1 MKKNK
6 IMMLIILIGMPISI
20 DAQLKV
26 KIGDLYY
33 NLSGSTASVANKLNS
48 VGSLSEYQNS
58 LYIIPE
64 SVTYNNLDYIVNS
77 LDDIAFSVPNFN
89 YSGSPA
95 SKIVL
100 PNTIKTIGR
109 SAFRDCNNLTS
120 IIIPSSVT
128 LFSKSSTFYNA
139 EEGAFYGCDLLRT
152 IIYLSSIA
160 PENWTATTY
169 TYVPDKQAYSS
180 PYYEINDAH
189 TIEMIT
195 FDSTEFDYTG
205 QIPTTTWTNNVSG
218 YTASLSMPTLNG
230 NVGTYVEWI
239 PVTFTKDDESFT
251 ANVVYRYTVKPAKL
265 TAKASNASREYGE
278 ENPQFRISYSGF
290 ISDENES
297 VITTLPTASSTAT
310 KASNVGEYPITIS
323 GGVASNYE
331 FIYEPGVLTVTKA
344 PLTAKVK
351 DTTKIYG
358 ANNPTFAIEYSGLKN
373 NESAP
378 SWSTSPLFQTSA
390 TKSSGVGQY
399 TVEAINGVPRNYE
412 LGGITP
418 GTLTITPA
426 ALTIIA
432 SDKTRQYYSDNPT
445 FSYTCSGFVNG
456 DNESTFSATPV
467 LSTSANLTSK
477 VGNYD
482 IIASGASCPNYSI
495 SYINGTLTINPRT
508 LTASVGNYERNYNEE
523 NPTFEVNYE
532 GFVGNDGVGVLSSN
546 ATASTTAT
554 KASNVGTYPINVSGG
569 SAVNYNFSYSSGI
582 LKINK
587 AEQTISWEQN
597 LEGLHVG
604 DQVELLAAASSG
616 LPITYTMDNY
626 DAAEIYSAGTKTYLD
641 CKAGGQFSIR
651 AMQNGNNNYYSSPRI
666 SNNVS
671 ISGSNPSSDPV
682 LTIKQADN
690 GSVSTQVS
698 KGSVYT
704 FTINTSTGWKIHS
717 VTYNNTDVTSQLSSD
732 NTFTTPTINSSSTLS
747 IVYEEDNN
755 TAVKSIRESS
765 VKIHAMSFGIRVTDA
780 NIEDLIQVYS
790 VDGILLKSS
799 KSEGQT
805 TDILLPNG
813 NVYIVKVGTKTM
825 KLSI

>member
-1 MKKNK
+1 MKQVK
-6 IMMLIILIGMPISI
+6 MILLFITALCVQNSI
-20 DAQLKV
+20 WAQTKV

-33 NLSGSTASVANKLNS
+33 ELHGSYASVVRHTTNNNSIYRLEYTVNTIDEYAFTGRYNDSKSSTASVF
-48 VGSLSEYQNS
+48 V
-58 LYIIPE
+58 IPE
-64 SVTYNNLDYIVNS
+64 TITSIGTG
-77 LDDIAFSVPNFN
+77 AFSNC
-89 YSGSPA
+89 
-95 SKIVL
+95 
-100 PNTIKTIGR
+100 
-109 SAFRDCNNLTS
+109 DNLSS
-120 IIIPSSVT
+120 ILIPSSVQ
-128 LFSKSSTFYNA
+128 SM
-139 EEGAFYGCDLLRT
+139 GAAIFLYCDILRE
-152 IIYLSSIA
+152 IIYLS
-160 PENWTATTY
+160 PTPPTNWTATSM
-169 TYVPDKQAYSS
+169 TYVPDKEKYSS
-180 PYYEINDAH
+180 PYYSVYNAAV
-189 TIEMIT
+189 IEMIS
-195 FDSTEFDYTG
+195 FDQTEFDYTG
-205 QIPTTTWTNNVSG
+205 QSPTTSWTNNVAG
-218 YTASLSMPTLNG
+218 YTASLSMPALSG
-230 NVGTYVEWI
+230 EVGSHEEWI
-239 PVTFTKDDESFT
+239 PVSFTKGDSTFT
-251 ANVVYRYTVKPAKL
+251 ANVVYRYTIKPVQL
-265 TAKASNASREYGE
+265 TAKVNNASREYGE
-278 ENPQFRISYSGF
+278 ENPQFSITYSGF
-290 ISDENES
+290 VNGENES
-297 VITTLPTASSTAT
+297 VLTSQPSVSTTAT
-310 KASNVGEYPITIS
+310 KTSNAGEYAININ
-323 GGVASNYE
+323 GGSAKNYE
-331 FIYEPGVLTVTKA
+331 LTLEPGVLTVTKA

-351 DTTKIYG
+351 DATKVYG
-358 ANNPTFAIEYSGLKN
+358 TNNPTFAIEYSGLKN

-378 SWSTSPLFQTSA
+378 AWSTSPSFQTSA

-399 TVEAINGVPRNYE
+399 TVKAINGVPRNYE
-412 LGGITP
+412 LGEITP
-418 GTLTITPA
+418 GTLTIMPA
-426 ALTIIA
+426 PLTIKA
-432 SDKTRQYYSDNPT
+432 SDKTRQYYSDNPS

-456 DNESTFSATPV
+456 DNSST
-467 LSTSANLTSK
+467 LSPAPTLTTTANMSSN
-477 VGNYD
+477 VGTYE
-482 IIASGASCPNYSI
+482 IIVSNANNPNYSI
-495 SYINGTLTINPRT
+495 SYTNGTLTITPRT

-532 GFVGNDGVGVLSSN
+532 GFVGNDGIGVLSSN

-554 KASNVGTYPINVSGG
+554 KTSNVGTYPITVSGG

-732 NTFTTPTINSSSTLS
+732 NTFTTPTINSNSTLS
-747 IVYEEDNN
+747 IVYEEDNT
-755 TAVKSIRESS
+755 TAVNSIRESS

-799 KSEGQT
+799 KPEGQT

-813 NVYIVKVGTKTM
+813 NVYIVKVGTKTL

>member
-1 MKKNK
+1 MKQVK
-6 IMMLIILIGMPISI
+6 MILLFITAICVQNSGW
-20 DAQLKV
+20 AQIKV
-26 KIGDLYY
+26 KIGDLWY
-33 NLSGSTASVANKLNS
+33 NLNGSYASVINPEYNYRNIYSPYKLNEYVIPSTVEYNGLEFVVNTIDIRAFSGST
-48 VGSLSEYQNS
+48 SEYAGS
-58 LYIIPE
+58 KASIFILPE
-64 SVTYNNLDYIVNS
+64 TITTIGSY
-77 LDDIAFSVPNFN
+77 AFSE
-89 YSGSPA
+89 
-95 SKIVL
+95 
-100 PNTIKTIGR
+100 
-109 SAFRDCNNLTS
+109 CNNLSS
-120 IIIPSSVT
+120 ILIPSSVQSFGT
-128 LFSKSSTFYNA
+128 NTFSGS
-139 EEGAFYGCDLLRT
+139 DLLRE
-152 IIYLSSIA
+152 IIYLSPTPPA
-160 PENWTATTY
+160 NWTATSM
-169 TYVPDKQAYSS
+169 TYVPDKEKYSS
-180 PYYEINDAH
+180 PKYSMNNAAI
-189 TIEMIT
+189 IEMIS
-195 FDSTEFDYTG
+195 FDQTEFDYTG
-205 QIPTTTWTNNVSG
+205 QSPAPSWVNNVAG
-218 YTASLSMPTLNG
+218 YTASLSMPALSG
-230 NVGTYVEWI
+230 EVGSHEEWI
-239 PVTFTKDDESFT
+239 PVSFTKGDSIFT
-251 ANVVYRYTVKPAKL
+251 ANVVYRYTIKPVQL
-265 TAKASNASREYGE
+265 TAKVNNVSREYGE
-278 ENPQFRISYSGF
+278 DNPQFSITYSGF
-290 ISDENES
+290 VNGENES
-297 VITTLPTASSTAT
+297 VLTSQPSVSTTAT
-310 KASNVGEYPITIS
+310 KTSNAGEYAININ
-323 GGVASNYE
+323 GGSAKNYE
-331 FIYEPGVLTVTKA
+331 LTLEPGVLTVTKA

-351 DTTKIYG
+351 DATKVYG
-358 ANNPTFAIEYSGLKN
+358 TNNPTFAIEYSGLKN

-378 SWSTSPLFQTSA
+378 SWSTNPSFQTSA

-399 TVEAINGVPRNYE
+399 TVKAINGVPINYE
-412 LGGITP
+412 LGEITP
-418 GTLTITPA
+418 GTLTIMPA
-426 ALTIIA
+426 PLTIKA
-432 SDKTRQYYSDNPT
+432 SDKTRQYYSDNPS

-456 DNESTFSATPV
+456 DNSSTLSPTPT
-467 LSTSANLTSK
+467 LTTTANMSSN
-477 VGNYD
+477 VGTYE
-482 IIASGASCPNYSI
+482 IIVSNANNPNYSI
-495 SYINGTLTINPRT
+495 SYTNGTLTITPRT

-554 KASNVGTYPINVSGG
+554 KTSNVGTYPITVSGG

-732 NTFTTPTINSSSTLS
+732 NTFTTPTINSNSTLS

-755 TAVKSIRESS
+755 TAVNSIRESS

-799 KSEGQT
+799 KPEGQT

-813 NVYIVKVGTKTM
+813 NVYIVKVGTKTL

>member
-1 MKKNK
+1 MKQVK
-6 IMMLIILIGMPISI
+6 MILLFITALCVQNSI
-20 DAQLKV
+20 WAQTKV

-33 NLSGSTASVANKLNS
+33 ELHGSYASVVRHTTNNNSIYTLDKYIIPSRVEYNGLEYTVNTIDEYAFTGRYNDSKSSTASVF
-48 VGSLSEYQNS
+48 V
-58 LYIIPE
+58 IPE
-64 SVTYNNLDYIVNS
+64 TITSIGTG
-77 LDDIAFSVPNFN
+77 AFSNC
-89 YSGSPA
+89 
-95 SKIVL
+95 
-100 PNTIKTIGR
+100 
-109 SAFRDCNNLTS
+109 DNLSS
-120 IIIPSSVT
+120 ILIPSSVQ
-128 LFSKSSTFYNA
+128 SM
-139 EEGAFYGCDLLRT
+139 GAAIFLYCDILRE
-152 IIYLSSIA
+152 IIYLS
-160 PENWTATTY
+160 PTPPTNWTATSM
-169 TYVPDKQAYSS
+169 TYVPDKEKYSS
-180 PYYEINDAH
+180 PYYSVYNAAV
-189 TIEMIT
+189 IEMIS
-195 FDSTEFDYTG
+195 FDQTEFDYTG
-205 QIPTTTWTNNVSG
+205 QSPTTSWTNNVAG
-218 YTASLSMPTLNG
+218 YTASLSMPALSG
-230 NVGTYVEWI
+230 EVGSHEEWI
-239 PVTFTKDDESFT
+239 PVSFTKGDSTFT
-251 ANVVYRYTVKPAKL
+251 ANVVYRYTIKPVQL
-265 TAKASNASREYGE
+265 TAKVNNASREYGE
-278 ENPQFRISYSGF
+278 ENPQFSITYSGF
-290 ISDENES
+290 VNGENES
-297 VITTLPTASSTAT
+297 VLTSQPSVSTTAT
-310 KASNVGEYPITIS
+310 KTSNAGEYAININ
-323 GGVASNYE
+323 GGSAKNYE
-331 FIYEPGVLTVTKA
+331 LTLEPGVLTVTKA

-351 DTTKIYG
+351 DATKVYG
-358 ANNPTFAIEYSGLKN
+358 TNNPTFAIEYSGLKN

-378 SWSTSPLFQTSA
+378 AWSTSPSFQTSA

-399 TVEAINGVPRNYE
+399 TVKAINGVPRNYE
-412 LGGITP
+412 LGEITP
-418 GTLTITPA
+418 GTLTIMPA
-426 ALTIIA
+426 PLTIKA
-432 SDKTRQYYSDNPT
+432 SDKTRQYYSDNPS

-456 DNESTFSATPV
+456 DNSST
-467 LSTSANLTSK
+467 LSPAPTLTTTANMSSN
-477 VGNYD
+477 VGTYE
-482 IIASGASCPNYSI
+482 IIVSNANNPNYSI
-495 SYINGTLTINPRT
+495 SYTNGTLTITPRT

-554 KASNVGTYPINVSGG
+554 KTSNVGTYPITVSGG

-704 FTINTSTGWKIHS
+704 FTINASTGWKIHS

-732 NTFTTPTINSSSTLS
+732 NTFTTPTINSNSTLS

-755 TAVKSIRESS
+755 TAVNSIRESS

-799 KSEGQT
+799 KPEGQT

-813 NVYIVKVGTKTM
+813 NVYIVKVGTKTL

>member
-1 MKKNK
+1 MRKFIFTTFLMVCLHCSSAN
-6 IMMLIILIGMPISI
+6 LIW
-20 DAQLKV
+20 
-26 KIGDLYY
+26 IGDLQYAFQGNSAAVVDGHDYDDNYVNGNLYAHYSNESY
-33 NLSGSTASVANKLNS
+33 NIP
-48 VGSLSEYQNS
+48 SEVVYDGRTFVVDKIGNGCFDDGNINHPYS
-58 LYIIPE
+58 KKIKKITLPE
-64 SVTYNNLDYIVNS
+64 
-77 LDDIAFSVPNFN
+77 
-89 YSGSPA
+89 
-95 SKIVL
+95 
-100 PNTIKTIGR
+100 TIKYIGG
-109 SAFRDCNNLTS
+109 SAFGGTNISS
-120 IIIPSSVT
+120 IIIPKSVLSFGGT
-128 LFSKSSTFYNA
+128 T
-139 EEGAFYGCDLLRT
+139 GAFSDNDFLAV
-152 IIYLSSIA
+152 IIYTGETPPA
-160 PENWTATTY
+160 NWTATTT
-169 TYVPDKQAYSS
+169 TYVPDKVAYSS
-180 PYYEINDAH
+180 PSFSINGAS
-189 TIEMIT
+189 IVEMISFSNTT
-195 FDSTEFDYTG
+195 FEYTG
-205 QIPTTTWTNNVSG
+205 QAPSTTWTNNVEG
-218 YTASLSMPTLNG
+218 YNASLSMPVLKKD
-230 NVGTYVEWI
+230 VGSYEEII
-239 PVTFTKDDESFT
+239 PVTFTKGDESFT
-251 ANVVYRYTVKPAKL
+251 ANVVYRYTIKPIEL
-265 TAKASNASREYGE
+265 TATVTSISRQYGE
-278 ENPQFRISYSGF
+278 DNPQFSITYTGFLSGD
-290 ISDENES
+290 DES
-297 VITTLPTASSTAT
+297 AITTMPTASTTAT
-310 KASNVGEYPITIS
+310 KASNVGEYPITLS
-323 GGVASNYE
+323 GGMASYYE
-331 FIYEPGVLTVTKA
+331 FVYEPGVLTVTKA

-351 DTTKIYG
+351 DAAKVYG

-378 SWSTSPLFQTSA
+378 AWSTSPSFQTSA

-399 TVEAINGVPRNYE
+399 TVKAINGVPRNYE
-412 LGGITP
+412 LGEITP

-426 ALTIIA
+426 PLTIIA
-432 SDKTRQYYSDNPT
+432 SDKTRQYYSDNPS

-456 DNESTFSATPV
+456 DNSST
-467 LSTSANLTSK
+467 LSPAPTLTTTANLSSN
-477 VGNYD
+477 VGTYE
-482 IIASGASCPNYSI
+482 IIVSNANNPNYSI
-495 SYINGTLTINPRT
+495 SYTNGTLTITPRT

-532 GFVGNDGVGVLSSN
+532 GFVGNDGIGVLSSN

-554 KASNVGTYPINVSGG
+554 KTSNVGTYPITVSGG

-799 KSEGQT
+799 KPEGQT

>member
-1 MKKNK
+1 MKQVK
-6 IMMLIILIGMPISI
+6 MILLFITALCVQNSI
-20 DAQLKV
+20 WAQTKV

-33 NLSGSTASVANKLNS
+33 ELHGSYASVVRHTTNNNSIYTLDKYIIPSRVEYNGLEYTVNTIDEYAFTGRYNDSKSSTASVF
-48 VGSLSEYQNS
+48 V
-58 LYIIPE
+58 IPE
-64 SVTYNNLDYIVNS
+64 TITSIGTG
-77 LDDIAFSVPNFN
+77 AFSNC
-89 YSGSPA
+89 
-95 SKIVL
+95 
-100 PNTIKTIGR
+100 
-109 SAFRDCNNLTS
+109 DNLSS
-120 IIIPSSVT
+120 ILIPSSVQ
-128 LFSKSSTFYNA
+128 SM
-139 EEGAFYGCDLLRT
+139 GAAIFLYCDILRE
-152 IIYLSSIA
+152 IIYLS
-160 PENWTATTY
+160 PTPPTNWTATSM
-169 TYVPDKQAYSS
+169 TYVPDKEKYSS
-180 PYYEINDAH
+180 PYYSVYNAAV
-189 TIEMIT
+189 IEMIS
-195 FDSTEFDYTG
+195 FDQTEFDYTG
-205 QIPTTTWTNNVSG
+205 QSPTTSWTNNVAG
-218 YTASLSMPTLNG
+218 YTASLSMPALSG
-230 NVGTYVEWI
+230 EVGSHEEWI
-239 PVTFTKDDESFT
+239 PVSFTKGDSTFT
-251 ANVVYRYTVKPAKL
+251 ANVVYRYTIKPVQL
-265 TAKASNASREYGE
+265 TAKVNNASREYGE
-278 ENPQFRISYSGF
+278 ENPQFSITYSGF
-290 ISDENES
+290 VNGENES
-297 VITTLPTASSTAT
+297 VLTSQPSVSTTAT
-310 KASNVGEYPITIS
+310 KTSNAGEYAININ
-323 GGVASNYE
+323 GGSAKNYE
-331 FIYEPGVLTVTKA
+331 LTLEPGVLTVTKA

-351 DTTKIYG
+351 DATKVYG
-358 ANNPTFAIEYSGLKN
+358 TNNPTFAIEYSGLKN

-378 SWSTSPLFQTSA
+378 AWSTSPSFQTSA

-399 TVEAINGVPRNYE
+399 TVKAINGVPRNYE
-412 LGGITP
+412 LGEITP
-418 GTLTITPA
+418 GTLTIMPA
-426 ALTIIA
+426 PLTIKA
-432 SDKTRQYYSDNPT
+432 SDKTRQYYSDNPS

-456 DNESTFSATPV
+456 DNSST
-467 LSTSANLTSK
+467 LSPAPTLTTTANMSSN
-477 VGNYD
+477 VGTYE
-482 IIASGASCPNYSI
+482 IIVSNANNPNYSI
-495 SYINGTLTINPRT
+495 SYTNGTLTITPRT

-554 KASNVGTYPINVSGG
+554 KTSNVGTYPITVSGG

-732 NTFTTPTINSSSTLS
+732 NTFTTPTINSNSTLS

-755 TAVKSIRESS
+755 TAVNSIRESS

-799 KSEGQT
+799 KPEGQT

-813 NVYIVKVGTKTM
+813 NVYIVKVGTKTL